1 MLGREPRLPH
11 AVMRGLIISL
21 MVLNGLQLVLLQ
33 GAINS
38 SEMREVGTTW
48 LYTAI
53 SAGLTLC
60 AGALLLYAF
69 RRGGRGKP

>member
-11 AVMRGLIISL
+11 VVLRGLIL
-21 MVLNGLQLVLLQ
+21 ALLLLNGLQLVLLQ

-48 LYTAI
+48 LYAGI

-60 AGALLLYAF
+60 AGLLILYAF
-69 RRGGRGKP
+69 RRGRQGKP

>member
-11 AVMRGLIISL
+11 AVMRGLIL
-21 MVLNGLQLVLLQ
+21 GLLLLNGLQLVLLQ

-38 SEMREVGTTW
+38 SEQRQVGTTW
-48 LYTAI
+48 MYTAL
-53 SAGLTLC
+53 SGGLLLL

-69 RRGGRGKP
+69 WRGRRDRS

>member
-11 AVMRGLIISL
+11 VVMRGLIL
-21 MVLNGLQLVLLQ
+21 GLLLLNGLQLVLLQ

-48 LYTAI
+48 LYAGL

-60 AGALLLYAF
+60 TGVLILYAF
-69 RRGGRGKP
+69 RRGGQNKP